1 MDEGVSANAIK
12 EITPTHIQKLVQAV
26 RACGYES
33 KNVIAISVEKTST
46 INRLHRTTR
55 WSSGSRR
62 LGGGEGNRRSGIRNR
77 RAGSQR

>member
-33 KNVIAISVEKTST
+33 KNVIAISVEKNEHDKQSTSYYT
-46 INRLHRTTR
+46 V
-55 WSSGSRR
+55 
-62 LGGGEGNRRSGIRNR
+62 EE
-77 RAGSQR
+77 